1 LTAAARGAA
10 FLGRQLGGIVVD
22 VATSVGVTDALAA
35 GLCCA
40 LEAGIAGL
48 LAAPGLHGG
57 VGRVG
62 HGLSGFRINFGHALA
77 LPGIHGRETAA
88 GRAYDRRVP
97 RPIWSGAISFGLV
110 NVPVKLFSAVSSK
123 DVRFH
128 QLDGKSKSRIRQKRV
143 SAVTGEE
150 VPFDDI
156 VKAYEIAPDNYVT
169 ITPEELETLDPKATK
184 TIDIEDFVDLDQI
197 DPVYYERPYYLVPD
211 KGGQKAY
218 ALLRNAM
225 RESNKVGIARVV
237 LRTKQYLAAIRPK
250 DDALVMET
258 MLFADEVNPLDELD
272 LPGPDVDVTER
283 EEKMARSLIDSLTT
297 DFEPDKYRDEYRE
310 RVLELIEQKA
320 SGQEIVV
327 EEAAEEAPRVVD
339 LMAALEASLAAV
351 KAGKTPETDKK
362 R

>member
-1 LTAAARGAA
+1 
-10 FLGRQLGGIVVD
+10 
-22 VATSVGVTDALAA
+22 
-35 GLCCA
+35 
-40 LEAGIAGL
+40 
-48 LAAPGLHGG
+48 
-57 VGRVG
+57 
-62 HGLSGFRINFGHALA
+62 
-77 LPGIHGRETAA
+77 
-88 GRAYDRRVP
+88 VP

-110 NVPVKLFSAVSSK
+110 NVPVKLYSATSSK

-128 QLDGKSKSRIRQKRV
+128 QLDGKSKSRIKQKRV
-143 SAVTGEE
+143 SMATGEE
-150 VPFDDI
+150 VPYEDI

-169 ITPEELETLDPKATK
+169 IAPEELDALDPKATK

-225 RESNKVGIARVV
+225 RETNKVGIARVV

-297 DFEPDKYRDEYRE
+297 DFEPEKYHDEYRE
-310 RVLELIEQKA
+310 RVLALIEQKA

-327 EEAAEEAPRVVD
+327 EETADEAPRVVD

-351 KAGKTPETDKK
+351 KAGKPEQK
-362 R
+362 

>member
-1 LTAAARGAA
+1 M
-10 FLGRQLGGIVVD
+10 
-22 VATSVGVTDALAA
+22 
-35 GLCCA
+35 
-40 LEAGIAGL
+40 
-48 LAAPGLHGG
+48 
-57 VGRVG
+57 
-62 HGLSGFRINFGHALA
+62 
-77 LPGIHGRETAA
+77 
-88 GRAYDRRVP
+88 P

-110 NVPVKLFSAVSSK
+110 NVPVKVFSATSSK

-128 QLDGKSKSRIRQKRV
+128 QLDGKSNSRIKQKRV

-150 VPFDDI
+150 VPFEDI
-156 VKAYEIAPDNYVT
+156 IKAYEIAPDNYVT
-169 ITPEELETLDPKATK
+169 ITPEELEALDPKATK

-225 RESNKVGIARVV
+225 RETNKVGIARVV

-258 MLFADEVNPLDELD
+258 MLFADEVNPLAELD
-272 LPGPDVDVTER
+272 LPGPDVDVTDR

-310 RVLELIEQKA
+310 RVLALIEKKA
-320 SGQEIVV
+320 SGQEVVV
-327 EEAAEEAPRVVD
+327 EESAEEAPRVVD

-351 KAGKTPETDKK
+351 KDGKGASTRESRK
-362 R
+362 

>member
-1 LTAAARGAA
+1 M
-10 FLGRQLGGIVVD
+10 
-22 VATSVGVTDALAA
+22 
-35 GLCCA
+35 
-40 LEAGIAGL
+40 
-48 LAAPGLHGG
+48 
-57 VGRVG
+57 
-62 HGLSGFRINFGHALA
+62 
-77 LPGIHGRETAA
+77 
-88 GRAYDRRVP
+88 P

-110 NVPVKLFSAVSSK
+110 NVPVKLYSATSSK

-128 QLDGKSKSRIRQKRV
+128 QLDGKSKSRIKQKRV
-143 SAVTGEE
+143 SMATGEE
-150 VPFDDI
+150 VPYEDI

-169 ITPEELETLDPKATK
+169 ITPEELEALDPKATK

-225 RESNKVGIARVV
+225 RETNKVGIARVV

-297 DFEPDKYRDEYRE
+297 DFEPSKYRDEYRE
-310 RVLELIEQKA
+310 RVLKLIEQKA

-327 EEAAEEAPRVVD
+327 EDAAEEAPRVVD

-351 KAGKTPETDKK
+351 KSGKSDKS
-362 R
+362 

>member
-1 LTAAARGAA
+1 
-10 FLGRQLGGIVVD
+10 
-22 VATSVGVTDALAA
+22 
-35 GLCCA
+35 
-40 LEAGIAGL
+40 
-48 LAAPGLHGG
+48 
-57 VGRVG
+57 
-62 HGLSGFRINFGHALA
+62 
-77 LPGIHGRETAA
+77 
-88 GRAYDRRVP
+88 VP

-110 NVPVKLFSAVSSK
+110 NVPVKVFSATSSK

-128 QLDGKSKSRIRQKRV
+128 QLDGKSKSRIKQKRV
-143 SAVTGEE
+143 SVATGEE
-150 VPFDDI
+150 VPYEDLI
-156 VKAYEIAPDNYVT
+156 KAYEIAPDNYVT
-169 ITPEELETLDPKATK
+169 ITPEELDALDPKASK

-225 RESNKVGIARVV
+225 RETNKVGIARVV

-258 MLFADEVNPLDELD
+258 MLFSDEVNPLDELD

-297 DFEPDKYRDEYRE
+297 DFEPSKYRDEYRE
-310 RVLELIEQKA
+310 RVLQLIEQKA

-327 EEAAEEAPRVVD
+327 EDAAEEAPRVVD

-351 KAGKTPETDKK
+351 KSGKSEKK
-362 R
+362 

>member
-1 LTAAARGAA
+1 
-10 FLGRQLGGIVVD
+10 
-22 VATSVGVTDALAA
+22 
-35 GLCCA
+35 
-40 LEAGIAGL
+40 
-48 LAAPGLHGG
+48 
-57 VGRVG
+57 
-62 HGLSGFRINFGHALA
+62 
-77 LPGIHGRETAA
+77 
-88 GRAYDRRVP
+88 
-97 RPIWSGAISFGLV
+97 V
-110 NVPVKLFSAVSSK
+110 NVPVKLYSATSSK

-128 QLDGKSKSRIRQKRV
+128 QLDGKSKSRIKQKRV
-143 SAVTGEE
+143 SVATGEE
-150 VPFDDI
+150 VPYEDLI
-156 VKAYEIAPDNYVT
+156 KAYEIAPDNYVT
-169 ITPEELETLDPKATK
+169 ITPEELDALDAKATK

-225 RESNKVGIARVV
+225 RETNKVGIARVV

-297 DFEPDKYRDEYRE
+297 DFEPDKYKDEYRE
-310 RVLELIEQKA
+310 RVLNLIEQKA
-320 SGQEIVV
+320 SGQEVVV
-327 EEAAEEAPRVVD
+327 EESAEEAPRVVD

-351 KAGKTPETDKK
+351 KEGKGEK

>member
-1 LTAAARGAA
+1 M
-10 FLGRQLGGIVVD
+10 
-22 VATSVGVTDALAA
+22 
-35 GLCCA
+35 
-40 LEAGIAGL
+40 
-48 LAAPGLHGG
+48 
-57 VGRVG
+57 
-62 HGLSGFRINFGHALA
+62 
-77 LPGIHGRETAA
+77 
-88 GRAYDRRVP
+88 P

-110 NVPVKLFSAVSSK
+110 NVPVKVFSATSSK

-128 QLDGKSKSRIRQKRV
+128 QLDGKSKSRIKQKRV
-143 SAVTGEE
+143 SIATGEE
-150 VPFDDI
+150 VPYEDL

-169 ITPEELETLDPKATK
+169 VTPEELEALDPKASK

-225 RESNKVGIARVV
+225 RETNKVGIARVV
-237 LRTKQYLAAIRPK
+237 LRTKQYLAAIRPL

-258 MLFADEVNPLDELD
+258 MLFSDEVNPLDELD

-297 DFEPDKYRDEYRE
+297 DFEPSKYRDEYRE
-310 RVLELIEQKA
+310 RVLQLIEQKA

-327 EEAAEEAPRVVD
+327 EDAAEEAPRVVD

-351 KAGKTPETDKK
+351 KSGKSDKS
-362 R
+362 

>member
-1 LTAAARGAA
+1 
-10 FLGRQLGGIVVD
+10 
-22 VATSVGVTDALAA
+22 
-35 GLCCA
+35 
-40 LEAGIAGL
+40 
-48 LAAPGLHGG
+48 
-57 VGRVG
+57 
-62 HGLSGFRINFGHALA
+62 
-77 LPGIHGRETAA
+77 
-88 GRAYDRRVP
+88 VP

-110 NVPVKLFSAVSSK
+110 NVPVKVFSATSSK

-128 QLDGKSKSRIRQKRV
+128 QLDGRSNARIKQKRV
-143 SAVTGEE
+143 SANTGEE
-150 VPFDDI
+150 VPFEDI
-156 VKAYEIAPDNYVT
+156 IKAYEIAPDNYVT
-169 ITPEELETLDPKATK
+169 ITPEELEALDPKATK

-225 RESNKVGIARVV
+225 RETNKVGIARVV

-310 RVLELIEQKA
+310 RVLALIEQKA

-327 EEAAEEAPRVVD
+327 EESAEEAPRVVD

-351 KAGKTPETDKK
+351 KSGRSETK
-362 R
+362 

>member
-1 LTAAARGAA
+1 
-10 FLGRQLGGIVVD
+10 
-22 VATSVGVTDALAA
+22 
-35 GLCCA
+35 
-40 LEAGIAGL
+40 
-48 LAAPGLHGG
+48 
-57 VGRVG
+57 
-62 HGLSGFRINFGHALA
+62 
-77 LPGIHGRETAA
+77 
-88 GRAYDRRVP
+88 VP

-110 NVPVKLFSAVSSK
+110 NVPVKVFSATSSK

-128 QLDGKSKSRIRQKRV
+128 QLDGKSKSRIKQKRV
-143 SAVTGEE
+143 SIATGEE
-150 VPFDDI
+150 VPYEDLI
-156 VKAYEIAPDNYVT
+156 KAYEIAPDNYVT
-169 ITPEELETLDPKATK
+169 VTPEELEALDPKASK

-225 RESNKVGIARVV
+225 RETNKVGIARVV
-237 LRTKQYLAAIRPK
+237 LRTKQYLAAIRPL

-258 MLFADEVNPLDELD
+258 MLFSDEVNPLDELD

-297 DFEPDKYRDEYRE
+297 DFEPSKYRDEYRE
-310 RVLELIEQKA
+310 RVLQLIEQKA

-327 EEAAEEAPRVVD
+327 EDAAEEAPRVVD

-351 KAGKTPETDKK
+351 KSGKTAPANGE
-362 R
+362 

>member
-1 LTAAARGAA
+1 M
-10 FLGRQLGGIVVD
+10 
-22 VATSVGVTDALAA
+22 
-35 GLCCA
+35 
-40 LEAGIAGL
+40 
-48 LAAPGLHGG
+48 
-57 VGRVG
+57 
-62 HGLSGFRINFGHALA
+62 
-77 LPGIHGRETAA
+77 
-88 GRAYDRRVP
+88 P

-110 NVPVKLFSAVSSK
+110 NVPVKVFSATSSK

-128 QLDGKSKSRIRQKRV
+128 QLDGRSNARIKQKRV
-143 SAVTGEE
+143 SANTGEE
-150 VPFDDI
+150 VPFEDI

-169 ITPEELETLDPKATK
+169 ITPEELEALDPKATK

-225 RESNKVGIARVV
+225 RETNKVGIARVV

-272 LPGPDVDVTER
+272 LPGPDVDATDR

-310 RVLELIEQKA
+310 RVLALIEQKA

-327 EEAAEEAPRVVD
+327 EESAEEAPRVVD

-351 KAGKTPETDKK
+351 KSGRSETK
-362 R
+362 

>member
-1 LTAAARGAA
+1 M
-10 FLGRQLGGIVVD
+10 
-22 VATSVGVTDALAA
+22 
-35 GLCCA
+35 
-40 LEAGIAGL
+40 
-48 LAAPGLHGG
+48 
-57 VGRVG
+57 
-62 HGLSGFRINFGHALA
+62 
-77 LPGIHGRETAA
+77 
-88 GRAYDRRVP
+88 P

-110 NVPVKLFSAVSSK
+110 NVPVKVFSATSSK

-128 QLDGKSKSRIRQKRV
+128 QLDGKSKSRIKQKRV
-143 SAVTGEE
+143 SATTGEE
-150 VPFDDI
+150 VPFEDI
-156 VKAYEIAPDNYVT
+156 IKAYEIAPDNYVT
-169 ITPEELETLDPKATK
+169 ITPEELDALDPKATK

-225 RESNKVGIARVV
+225 RETNKVGIARVV

-310 RVLELIEQKA
+310 RVLELIKQKA

-327 EEAAEEAPRVVD
+327 EESAEEAPRVVD

-351 KAGKTPETDKK
+351 KDGKGAKK
-362 R
+362 

>member
-1 LTAAARGAA
+1 M
-10 FLGRQLGGIVVD
+10 
-22 VATSVGVTDALAA
+22 
-35 GLCCA
+35 
-40 LEAGIAGL
+40 
-48 LAAPGLHGG
+48 
-57 VGRVG
+57 
-62 HGLSGFRINFGHALA
+62 
-77 LPGIHGRETAA
+77 
-88 GRAYDRRVP
+88 P

-110 NVPVKLFSAVSSK
+110 NVPVKLYSATSSK

-128 QLDGKSKSRIRQKRV
+128 QLDGKSKSRIKQKRV
-143 SAVTGEE
+143 SVATGEE
-150 VPFDDI
+150 VPYEDL

-169 ITPEELETLDPKATK
+169 ITSEELDALDPKATK

-225 RESNKVGIARVV
+225 RETNKVGIARVV

-258 MLFADEVNPLDELD
+258 MLFADEVNPLEDLD

-297 DFEPDKYRDEYRE
+297 DFEPDKYKDEYRE

-327 EEAAEEAPRVVD
+327 EESAEEAPRVVD

-351 KAGKTPETDKK
+351 KEGKGGSK
-362 R
+362 

>member
-1 LTAAARGAA
+1 M
-10 FLGRQLGGIVVD
+10 
-22 VATSVGVTDALAA
+22 
-35 GLCCA
+35 
-40 LEAGIAGL
+40 
-48 LAAPGLHGG
+48 
-57 VGRVG
+57 
-62 HGLSGFRINFGHALA
+62 
-77 LPGIHGRETAA
+77 
-88 GRAYDRRVP
+88 P

-110 NVPVKLFSAVSSK
+110 NVPVKLYSATSSK

-128 QLDGKSKSRIRQKRV
+128 QLDGKSKSRIKQKRV
-143 SAVTGEE
+143 SMATGEE
-150 VPFDDI
+150 VPYEDI

-169 ITPEELETLDPKATK
+169 IAPEELDALDPKATK

-225 RESNKVGIARVV
+225 RETNKVGIARVV

-272 LPGPDVDVTER
+272 LPGPDVDVTDR

-310 RVLELIEQKA
+310 RVLALIEQKA

-327 EEAAEEAPRVVD
+327 EESAEEAPRVVD

-351 KAGKTPETDKK
+351 KDGKGSKK
-362 R
+362 

>member
-1 LTAAARGAA
+1 M
-10 FLGRQLGGIVVD
+10 
-22 VATSVGVTDALAA
+22 
-35 GLCCA
+35 
-40 LEAGIAGL
+40 
-48 LAAPGLHGG
+48 
-57 VGRVG
+57 
-62 HGLSGFRINFGHALA
+62 
-77 LPGIHGRETAA
+77 
-88 GRAYDRRVP
+88 P

-110 NVPVKLFSAVSSK
+110 NVPVKLYSATSSK

-128 QLDGKSKSRIRQKRV
+128 QLDGKSKSRIKQKRV
-143 SAVTGEE
+143 SMATGEE
-150 VPFDDI
+150 VPYEDI

-169 ITPEELETLDPKATK
+169 IAPEELEALDPKATK

-225 RESNKVGIARVV
+225 RETNKVGIARVV

-283 EEKMARSLIDSLTT
+283 EEKMARSLIDSLSTE
-297 DFEPDKYRDEYRE
+297 FEPEKYHDEYRE

-351 KAGKTPETDKK
+351 KEGKGTPDKREK
-362 R
+362 K

>member
-1 LTAAARGAA
+1 
-10 FLGRQLGGIVVD
+10 
-22 VATSVGVTDALAA
+22 
-35 GLCCA
+35 
-40 LEAGIAGL
+40 
-48 LAAPGLHGG
+48 
-57 VGRVG
+57 
-62 HGLSGFRINFGHALA
+62 
-77 LPGIHGRETAA
+77 
-88 GRAYDRRVP
+88 VP

-110 NVPVKLFSAVSSK
+110 NVPVKLYSATSSK

-128 QLDGKSKSRIRQKRV
+128 QLDGKSKSRIKQKRV
-143 SAVTGEE
+143 SVATGEE
-150 VPFDDI
+150 VPYEDLI
-156 VKAYEIAPDNYVT
+156 KAYEIAPDNYVT
-169 ITPEELETLDPKATK
+169 ITPEELDTLEAKATK

-225 RESNKVGIARVV
+225 RETNKVGIARVV

-272 LPGPDVDVTER
+272 LPGPDVDVTDR

-297 DFEPDKYRDEYRE
+297 EFEPDKYKDEYRE
-310 RVLELIEQKA
+310 RVLKLIEQKA
-320 SGQEIVV
+320 SGHEIVV
-327 EEAAEEAPRVVD
+327 EESAEEAPRVVD

-351 KAGKTPETDKK
+351 KDGKPKPDEHKK
-362 R
+362 K